1 MTERALKEETMEQ
14 NEKQARQKELVL
26 EWEKQKEERLRE
38 EQERKDEAMRPIEQE
53 KVRISNNNYY

>member
-1 MTERALKEETMEQ
+1 MEQ